1 MSNTW
6 NSDAWKCNLSQLI
19 TVFSLICWCL
29 VLEIVVCH
37 SVWQV
42 FRQKRQV
49 ALSPST
55 VDLLIMHS
63 HWNDLR
69 LMHYDIYAT
78 PNMSRVRDFCD
89 LSENVT
95 SRSNVFTCFN
105 VCTSSQR
112 RWAGNWEGFGCT
124 EWHCRELYRFFWSHW
139 RWWRAIDKFWKKKM
153 LCKSIIDMEKC

>member
-1 MSNTW
+1 MSLNGMNTDIHT
-6 NSDAWKCNLSQLI
+6 NSNA
-19 TVFSLICWCL
+19 TVATAKISIYGAPSMMISKL
-29 VLEIVVCH
+29 
-37 SVWQV
+37 
-42 FRQKRQV
+42 
-49 ALSPST
+49 ALRMTKPEHRHGIT

-95 SRSNVFTCFN
+95 STSNVFTCFN